1 MIQSNPRSAA
11 RVMPIIIGAFVAQ
24 NVLLCLLILPAQL
37 EHGPRE
43 LPEPFLAISL
53 GAAIAGVVYANL
65 KLRPRQVAS
74 SLEELPAPQKF
85 QTDMLIALALL
96 EFCALLGIF
105 LVAHPVWSYIL
116 VGASLA
122 GIVGAVLPPTLHY
135 CRVLTESNERK

>member
-1 MIQSNPRSAA
+1 MQNVA
-11 RVMPIIIGAFVAQ
+11 RVLPMIIGAFVVQ

-37 EHGPRE
+37 ERGPRE
-43 LPEPFLAISL
+43 LPQPFLAISL

-65 KLRPRQVAS
+65 KLRPRQIAS
-74 SLEELPAPQKF
+74 SREELPAPSKF

-96 EFCALLGIF
+96 ELCALLGIF
-105 LVAHPVWSYIL
+105 LVAHAVWSYVL

-122 GIVGAVLPPTLHY
+122 GMVGAVWPPTMHY